1 MIYTIYDNRKVTY
14 NTCQYVN
21 KIFVWKDVQMNNST
35 AFWADVVVY
44 FSVLFE
50 IFSLYTYRH

>member
-1 MIYTIYDNRKVTY
+1 MRYTIYDNRKVTY

-35 AFWADVVVY
+35 AF
-44 FSVLFE
+44 
-50 IFSLYTYRH
+50 